1 MTKLPK
7 EQSTTKENNMK
18 RLLIVTLLF
27 CGLCALTSCALLE
40 RMAQGT
46 NRAVNGAVLVRIP
59 VLNGGFENTTV
70 IAEGTENWKG
80 GLKAEGWTVVPPL
93 LTEHTWSAEIVT
105 NEESVSEVRS
115 KALKLTNSINNRED
129 TSGAYAVQVYTT
141 VEGISAGMYLVEAR
155 IKGDWD
161 ENQAGSAQ
169 FMVECLDNNGA
180 VIFIDYPG
188 QPGVTSDQ
196 FRSGELKTT
205 DKNTW
210 DDYQAVRSPRSDHVQ
225 YQYFTAPVGTTSFR
239 LYCWFLAVGSVWFDN
254 ITVTKTDI
262 GVQAFLNSD
271 RVFLYPDEKGG
282 NVEITLLQTSVNRN
296 NNNFSVDF
304 VLYDGEYYDEAG
316 KRIDTVTGE
325 YNRAVIAPGTGIIDE
340 KIGVLFAA
348 GQYPIARYTYDI
360 SLLEKQKHKYTLVAT
375 VWRNSGGNKTQV
387 DIFKQNL
394 YVYPRPRNIVYD
406 TDGKFSH
413 FEMDGKLFN
422 PIIGYGTTQVWG
434 GDSIPDDGLF
444 AAAKAAGINVVQTY
458 DRRVWDPN
466 YNSYNAREEISK
478 HGLKALV
485 CFTQRHVASQEQRE
499 RIINDMANN
508 PDVFAWLIEDEPM
521 ILVGYNPTRQAMENM
536 KLLLEEKYREVRDVD
551 DRAVYI
557 VDVWNNN
564 THESIKYCDVLD
576 IDYYPSASSTIG
588 VTRIITAATAATSAG
603 GGIKPV
609 LYLTGPYYFQWESVH
624 RNPPTANVI
633 RNNIYRGLE
642 AGAKGVGYFQL
653 HDCFVYGIIHVQ
665 IDKIL
670 ALWDTDLWMPILTI
684 NHVEV
689 PLLFDLFVNGKAAV
703 LQQSGAGNERTS
715 LFTRQWVSQTD
726 GKMYLLAHNRSM
738 NNTRVNINLK
748 NANGNPIGAYTAKP
762 IGLTTISR
770 PDAIT
775 GTNNINLLLGPEE
788 IALFEI
794 EQESF

>member
-1 MTKLPK
+1 
-7 EQSTTKENNMK
+7 MK
-18 RLLIVTLLF
+18 RLLIITLLF
-27 CGLCALTSCALLE
+27 SGICALTSCAFLE
-40 RMAQGT
+40 RIAQRA
-46 NRAVNGAVLVRIP
+46 NRAVYAAALEIIP
-59 VLNGGFENTTV
+59 VPNGGFENTTV
-70 IAEGTENWKG
+70 IAEGAENWTG
-80 GLKAEGWTVVPPL
+80 GFKAEGWTVVPPF
-93 LTEHTWSAEIVT
+93 LTENTWSAEIVT
-105 NEESVSEVRS
+105 NEESVSGVRS
-115 KALKLTNSINNRED
+115 NVLKLTNSINNRED
-129 TSGAYAVQVYTT
+129 SSGAYAVQVYTT

-161 ENQAGSAQ
+161 ENHAGAAQ
-169 FMVECLDNNGA
+169 FKVECLDNNGT
-180 VIFIDYPG
+180 VILTDYPG

-262 GVQAFLNSD
+262 GVQTLFNSD

-282 NVEITLLQTSVNRN
+282 NVEITLLQTDVNRN

-340 KIGVLFAA
+340 KIGVSFAS
-348 GQYPIARYTYDI
+348 GQYPIARYAYDI
-360 SLLEKQKHKYTLVAT
+360 SLLVNQKHKYTLVAT
-375 VWRNSGGNKTQV
+375 VWENSGGNKTQV
-387 DIFKQNL
+387 DLFKQNL
-394 YVYPRPRNIVYD
+394 YVYPRPKNIIYD
-406 TDGKFSH
+406 ADGKFSH
-413 FEMDGKLFN
+413 FEMDGKVFN
-422 PIIGYGTTQVWG
+422 PIIGFGVTQYYGG
-434 GDSIPDDGLF
+434 GSIPDGGLF

-458 DRRVWDPN
+458 HWNVWDPISN
-466 YNSYNAREEISK
+466 QYNAREEISK

-485 CFTQRHVASQEQRE
+485 CFTQGHVPTKEQRE

-508 PDVFAWLIEDEPM
+508 PDVFAWQIEDEPM
-521 ILVGYNPTRQAMENM
+521 LKVGYNPTRQAMESM

-557 VDVWNNN
+557 VEALNNN
-564 THESIKYCDVLD
+564 IHESIKYCDVLD
-576 IDYYPSASSTIG
+576 IDHYPSASPTIG
-588 VTRIITAATAATSAG
+588 VTSIITDATAAATAG

-624 RNPPTANVI
+624 RNPPPTANVI

-642 AGAKGVGYFQL
+642 AGARGVGYFNL
-653 HDCFVYGIIHVQ
+653 HDCFVYGTSPVQ
-665 IDKIL
+665 VDKIL
-670 ALWDTDLWMPILTI
+670 ALWETDLWMPILTI
-684 NHVEV
+684 NHVEA
-689 PLLFDLFVNGKAAV
+689 PLLFDLFVNGKATI
-703 LQQSGAGNERTS
+703 LQQSGAGNETTS
-715 LFTRQWVSQTD
+715 LFIRQWISQTD

-738 NNTRVNINLK
+738 NNRRAIIILK
-748 NANGNPIGAYTAKP
+748 NSSGNLIGAFTAKP
-762 IGLTTISR
+762 IGLTALSKPETITR
-770 PDAIT
+770 V
-775 GTNNINLLLGPEE
+775 NFINLILGQEE

-794 EQESF
+794 EYGGGY